1 METDCVVVGVYGEP
15 QERLQSAFRG
25 SKKGVQVFGLN
36 VAYFLQESAFFL
48 EKRIIKK
55 KRTEKKNSAT
65 PEKKWLDT
73 LAEFIEVHWLNSFE
87 IFDAKR

>member
-1 METDCVVVGVYGEP
+1 MVVGVYGES

-55 KRTEKKNSAT
+55 KEDRKKKSSNARKEMVRYT
-65 PEKKWLDT
+65 G
-73 LAEFIEVHWLNSFE
+73 
-87 IFDAKR
+87 